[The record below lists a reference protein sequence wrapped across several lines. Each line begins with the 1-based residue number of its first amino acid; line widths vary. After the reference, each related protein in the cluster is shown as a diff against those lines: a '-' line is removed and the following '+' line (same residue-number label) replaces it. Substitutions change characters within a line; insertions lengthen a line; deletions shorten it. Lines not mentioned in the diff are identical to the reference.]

1 MAEPQYVVLDKFF
14 SVNKQ
19 ETETLLE
26 LGEASEMSNWMITD
40 DLKLKK
46 QYGYKSLN
54 AKVAG
59 KKVNGMWWGK
69 IHGLTRL

>member
-14 SVNKQ
+14 GVNKQ

-54 AKVAG
+54 ASGCGQEG
-59 KKVNGMWWGK
+59 KRHVVGQNP
-69 IHGLTRL
+69 RR

>member
-1 MAEPQYVVLDKFF
+1 MIDDGRTAIVVLDKYFG
-14 SVNKQ
+14 VNKQ

-46 QYGYKSLN
+46 
-54 AKVAG
+54 AVW
-59 KKVNGMWWGK
+59 V
-69 IHGLTRL
+69 